1 MSPYLPCL
9 YSYRAKN
16 IRNRP
21 ELNQKI
27 SKTTMIKELAGEIEK
42 LKMDLVATREKNGVF
57 LSVESH
63 EQVGGA
69 FYNGSGVRDDAGED
83 PHTGSNIYGLVVST
97 NRSVHFVW
105 VNQ

>member
-1 MSPYLPCL
+1 MITVDHSHPCL
-9 YSYRAKN
+9 CLPRAKN

-42 LKMDLVATREKNGVF
+42 LKMDLVATREKNGVY

-63 EQVGGA
+63 EQVGELLA
-69 FYNGSGVRDDAGED
+69 AGE
-83 PHTGSNIYGLVVST
+83 HSLSCLQLGSSK
-97 NRSVHFVW
+97 
-105 VNQ
+105 